1 MHRACRLSISPYSRY
16 PRVRVWSSRAHTPVF
31 TNTHT
36 RIPPVSA
43 PLAFLSL
50 FARQFRTHTPRP
62 ALYYTTTTTAPTLY
76 TTIFYDFVKSM
87 KNVDGF
93 PPSLWTL
100 VPPPPPLVRRV
111 FVGGMEGGRNVP
123 RSFLRFWYSRVG
135 SKIYIFFLKSII
147 ISSVN

>member
-1 MHRACRLSISPYSRY
+1 MRELGLTELNNASSLPPLYLAVFSLPTRACMILTCAHA
-16 PRVRVWSSRAHTPVF
+16 RVYEH
-31 TNTHT
+31 THT
-36 RIPPVSA
+36 RIPPVLSA
-43 PLAFLSL
+43 PLAFLPL

-123 RSFLRFWYSRVG
+123 RSFLRF
-135 SKIYIFFLKSII
+135 
-147 ISSVN
+147 

>member
-1 MHRACRLSISPYSRY
+1 MRELGLTELNNASSLPPLYLAVFPLPTRACMILTCAHA
-16 PRVRVWSSRAHTPVF
+16 RVYEH
-31 TNTHT
+31 THT
-36 RIPPVSA
+36 RIPPVLSA
-43 PLAFLSL
+43 PLAFLPL

-62 ALYYTTTTTAPTLY
+62 ALYYTTTAPTLY

-123 RSFLRFWYSRVG
+123 RSFLRF
-135 SKIYIFFLKSII
+135 
-147 ISSVN
+147 

>member
-1 MHRACRLSISPYSRY
+1 MRELGLTELNNASSLPPLYLAVFSLPTRACMILTCAHA
-16 PRVRVWSSRAHTPVF
+16 RVYEH
-31 TNTHT
+31 THT

-123 RSFLRFWYSRVG
+123 RSFLRF
-135 SKIYIFFLKSII
+135 
-147 ISSVN
+147 

>member
-1 MHRACRLSISPYSRY
+1 MRELGLTELNNASSLPPLYLAVFSLPTRACMILTCAHA
-16 PRVRVWSSRAHTPVF
+16 RVYEH
-31 TNTHT
+31 THT
-36 RIPPVSA
+36 RIPPVLSA
-43 PLAFLSL
+43 PLAFLPL

-62 ALYYTTTTTAPTLY
+62 ALYYTTTAPTLY

-123 RSFLRFWYSRVG
+123 RSFLRF
-135 SKIYIFFLKSII
+135 
-147 ISSVN
+147 

>member
-1 MHRACRLSISPYSRY
+1 MRELGLTELNNASSLPPLYLAVFPLPTRACMILTCAHA
-16 PRVRVWSSRAHTPVF
+16 RVYEH
-31 TNTHT
+31 THT
-36 RIPPVSA
+36 RIPPVLSA
-43 PLAFLSL
+43 PLAFLPL

-123 RSFLRFWYSRVG
+123 RSFLRF
-135 SKIYIFFLKSII
+135 
-147 ISSVN
+147 